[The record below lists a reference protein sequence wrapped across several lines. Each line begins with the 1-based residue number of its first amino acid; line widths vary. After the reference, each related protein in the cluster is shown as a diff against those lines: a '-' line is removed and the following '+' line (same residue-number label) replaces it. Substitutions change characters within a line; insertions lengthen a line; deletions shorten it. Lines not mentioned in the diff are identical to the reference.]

1 MTDAMPVICRR
12 CGFGNVPGDQFCGS
26 CGAFLEWEGEP
37 VEGAQA
43 PGAIPGA
50 VPGAAAPGAGPTG
63 AGEAPT
69 VAWTPEPPTPAAGW
83 APAGVPGPAAEPG
96 LLRCPACGI
105 ANPATRTFCQ
115 SCGTTLAA
123 AARLSEPSAAEI
135 AAAVESVSA
144 GTATSRVPPAPPGV
158 VVGGA
163 DAPSKRGIPGWV
175 LALVGAGIVVG
186 VVVVAASQLLKG
198 EGPAT
203 GATAAPSLA
212 VSGSPG
218 PGESALPSESANPS
232 ASVVPGTPVR
242 LTLTDAGA
250 SSVVGDRA
258 KFQPEMVLDDNQ
270 KTAWQEGS
278 ATEKGQWIEVFLA
291 PSRVD
296 HLIIWNGYQASRPLF
311 DGNRRLKD
319 VLISVNGGEPIKVR
333 LKDATKGQTVQLGGI
348 SGATTIRITIVST
361 YAAKK
366 TSVAGTPFDD
376 AAVSEIRAFG
386 APGG

>member
-1 MTDAMPVICRR
+1 VA
-12 CGFGNVPGDQFCGS
+12 
-26 CGAFLEWEGEP
+26 
-37 VEGAQA
+37 AQA
-43 PGAIPGA
+43 PG
-50 VPGAAAPGAGPTG
+50 PT
-63 AGEAPT
+63 
-69 VAWTPEPPTPAAGW
+69 
-83 APAGVPGPAAEPG
+83 AEPG

-135 AAAVESVSA
+135 AAAVEAVSPS
-144 GTATSRVPPAPPGV
+144 TATSPVPPAPPGV
-158 VVGGA
+158 AAGGA
-163 DAPSKRGIPGWV
+163 DAPPRRGIPGWV

-198 EGPAT
+198 EGPST

-212 VSGSPG
+212 VGSGSPDPG
-218 PGESALPSESANPS
+218 GSGLPGESEDPS
-232 ASVVPGTPVR
+232 ASVVPGEPVR
-242 LTLTDAGA
+242 LTLTDAAA
-250 SSVVGDRA
+250 SSVVGNRA
-258 KFQPEMVLDDNQ
+258 KFQPEMVLDDDQ
-270 KTAWQEGS
+270 KTSWQEGS
-278 ATEKGQWIEVFLA
+278 ATEKGQWIEVSLA

-296 HLIIWNGYQASRPLF
+296 HLVIWNGYQASVPLF
-311 DGNRRLKD
+311 NGNRRLKD
-319 VLISVNGGEPIKVR
+319 VLISVNGGDPIEVR

-348 SGATTIRITIVST
+348 SGATTIRITIVTT